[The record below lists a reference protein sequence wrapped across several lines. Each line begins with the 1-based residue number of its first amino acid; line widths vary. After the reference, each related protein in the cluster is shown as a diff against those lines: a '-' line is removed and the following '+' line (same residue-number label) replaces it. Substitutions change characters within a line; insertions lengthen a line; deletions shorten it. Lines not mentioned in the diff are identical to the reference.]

1 MNSNEKMMKM
11 RDIILKKEKP
21 KPKKRQDQIFLIKST
36 KMPKKGKK
44 QKK

>member
-21 KPKKRQDQIFLIKST
+21 KPKKKQEQIFVISKKSS

-44 QKK
+44 